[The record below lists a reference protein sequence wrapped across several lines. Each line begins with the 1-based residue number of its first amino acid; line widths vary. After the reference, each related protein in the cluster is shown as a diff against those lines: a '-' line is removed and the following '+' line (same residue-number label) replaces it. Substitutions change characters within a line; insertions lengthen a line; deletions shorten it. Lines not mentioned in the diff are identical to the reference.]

1 MSSDTSN
8 NSTTTKDSSNNSTTT
23 KDSSNNSTSTSTS
36 TSKDD
41 SKTKEEELPLFVRVF
56 NNSYIMFLFWF
67 IGIYLVVYVFFGV
80 VLTGPRDE
88 ASENKMSSTIDILI
102 FASVLVFVVFQ
113 LYNREDWSQ
122 DSFVEGTKEFL
133 RDFYGSQLSLFST
146 MLFILTFYF
155 LLFVLRIPMNP
166 QTKPLSV
173 KIIEFFGLLF
183 LITIFIYD
191 FFKYLLGM
199 DMLDFLGDPTVN
211 KLLNAAGAPLNIQL
225 EKADQVFNVNNN
237 YYTYDD
243 ARAVCKAFDSRL
255 ATYDEIEKA
264 YDHGAEWCNYGWS
277 EGQMAYFPTQ
287 KSTWKKL
294 QESELNKNSCGRPGI
309 NGGHFANPH
318 IKFGVNCFGKKPK
331 PTNLEKNMMETKQ
344 ETPIPKTE
352 EEIAL
357 DEKVKYYKE
366 NGDQL
371 LQLNSFSKDKW
382 SRY

>member
-8 NSTTTKDSSNNSTTT
+8 NNTTTKDNSNNVVYI
-23 KDSSNNSTSTSTS
+23 DFSNNSTS
-36 TSKDD
+36 KND
-41 SKTKEEELPLFVRVF
+41 SKTKEEEEELPLFVRVF
-56 NNSYIMFLFWF
+56 NNSYIIFLFWF
-67 IGIYLVVYVFFGV
+67 IGIYLVVYIFFGV
-80 VLTGPRDE
+80 LLTGPRDE
-88 ASENKMSSTIDILI
+88 NAENKMSNTIDILI
-102 FASVLVFVVFQ
+102 FSSVLVFAVFQ
-113 LYNREDWSQ
+113 LYTREDWSQ

-155 LLFVLRIPMNP
+155 LLFVLRIPMKP

-173 KIIEFFGLLF
+173 KFIEFFGLLF

-199 DMLDFLGDPTVN
+199 DMLDILGDPTVN
-211 KLLNAAGAPLNIQL
+211 KLLNAAGSPLNIQL
-225 EKADQVFNVNNN
+225 EKPDQVFNVNNN

-287 KSTWKKL
+287 KSTWNKL

-309 NGGHFANPH
+309 NGGYFANPH

>member
-1 MSSDTSN
+1 MSN
-8 NSTTTKDSSNNSTTT
+8 
-23 KDSSNNSTSTSTS
+23 
-36 TSKDD
+36 
-41 SKTKEEELPLFVRVF
+41 
-56 NNSYIMFLFWF
+56 
-67 IGIYLVVYVFFGV
+67 
-80 VLTGPRDE
+80 
-88 ASENKMSSTIDILI
+88 TIDILVFI
-102 FASVLVFVVFQ
+102 SVLVFVVFQ
-113 LYNREDWSQ
+113 LYKRDDWSQ
-122 DSFVEGTKEFL
+122 DSFVEGTKDFL

-155 LLFVLRIPMNP
+155 LLFVMRIPMKA

-173 KIIEFFGLLF
+173 KFIEFFGLLF

-191 FFKYLLGM
+191 FFKYLLGI
-199 DMLDFLGDPTVN
+199 DMLDFLGNPTVN
-211 KLLNAAGAPLNIQL
+211 KLLNTAGAPLDIQL
-225 EKADQVFNVNNN
+225 EKPDQVFNVSNN

-243 ARAVCKAFDSRL
+243 ARAVCKAFDARL

-309 NGGHFANPH
+309 NGGYFANPH

-331 PTNLEKNMMETKQ
+331 PTDLEKNMMEAQQ

-371 LQLNSFSKDKW
+371 LQLNSFNKDKW

>member
-1 MSSDTSN
+1 MSSDSSNNDTNSTDSTDSSNNVVYIDLSN
-8 NSTTTKDSSNNSTTT
+8 NSTKTENDS
-23 KDSSNNSTSTSTS
+23 D
-36 TSKDD
+36 
-41 SKTKEEELPLFVRVF
+41 TKEDELPLFVRVF

-67 IGIYLVVYVFFGV
+67 IGIYLVVFVFFGV
-80 VLTGPRDE
+80 LLTGPRDE
-88 ASENKMSSTIDILI
+88 AAEQKMSNTIDILV

-113 LYNREDWSQ
+113 LYKRDDWSQ
-122 DSFVEGTKEFL
+122 DSFVEGTKDFL

-155 LLFVLRIPMNP
+155 LLFVMRIPMRA

-173 KIIEFFGLLF
+173 KFIEFFGLLF

-191 FFKYLLGM
+191 FFKYLLGI
-199 DMLDFLGDPTVN
+199 DMLDFLGNPTVN
-211 KLLNAAGAPLNIQL
+211 KLLNTAGAPLNIQL
-225 EKADQVFNVNNN
+225 EKPDQVFNVSNN

-309 NGGHFANPH
+309 NGGHFSNPN

-331 PTNLEKNMMETKQ
+331 PTDLEKNMMEAQ
-344 ETPIPKTE
+344 QDTPIPKTE

>member
-8 NSTTTKDSSNNSTTT
+8 NNTTTKDNSNNVVYI
-23 KDSSNNSTSTSTS
+23 DFSNNSTS
-36 TSKDD
+36 KND
-41 SKTKEEELPLFVRVF
+41 SKTKEEKEELPLFVRVF
-56 NNSYIMFLFWF
+56 NNSYIIFLFWF
-67 IGIYLVVYVFFGV
+67 IGIYLVVYIFFGV
-80 VLTGPRDE
+80 LLTGPRDE
-88 ASENKMSSTIDILI
+88 NAENKMSNTIDILI
-102 FASVLVFVVFQ
+102 FSSVLVFAVFQ
-113 LYNREDWSQ
+113 LYTREDWSQ

-155 LLFVLRIPMNP
+155 LLFVLRIPMKP

-173 KIIEFFGLLF
+173 KFIEFFGLLF

-199 DMLDFLGDPTVN
+199 DMLDILGDPTVN
-211 KLLNAAGAPLNIQL
+211 KLLNAAGSPLNIQL
-225 EKADQVFNVNNN
+225 EKPDQVFNVNNN

-287 KSTWKKL
+287 KSTWNKL

>member
-1 MSSDTSN
+1 MSSDSSN
-8 NSTTTKDSSNNSTTT
+8 NDTNSTGSKDSSNNVVYI
-23 KDSSNNSTSTSTS
+23 DLSNNLT
-36 TSKDD
+36 KKEND
-41 SKTKEEELPLFVRVF
+41 SETKEELPLFIRVF

-67 IGIYLVVYVFFGV
+67 IGIYLVVFVFFGV
-80 VLTGPRDE
+80 LLTGPRDE
-88 ASENKMSSTIDILI
+88 VAEQKMSNTIDILVFI
-102 FASVLVFVVFQ
+102 SVLVFVVFQ
-113 LYNREDWSQ
+113 LYKRDDWSQ
-122 DSFVEGTKEFL
+122 DSFVEGTKDFL

-155 LLFVLRIPMNP
+155 LLFVMRIPMKA

-173 KIIEFFGLLF
+173 KFIEFFGLLF

-191 FFKYLLGM
+191 FFKYLLGI
-199 DMLDFLGDPTVN
+199 DMLDFLGNPTVN
-211 KLLNAAGAPLNIQL
+211 KLLNTAGAPLDIQL
-225 EKADQVFNVNNN
+225 EKPDQVFNVSNN

-243 ARAVCKAFDSRL
+243 ARAVCKAFDARL

-309 NGGHFANPH
+309 NGGYFANPH

-331 PTNLEKNMMETKQ
+331 PTDLEKNMMEAQQ

-371 LQLNSFSKDKW
+371 LQLNSFNKDKW

>member
-8 NSTTTKDSSNNSTTT
+8 NNTTTKDNSNNVVYI
-23 KDSSNNSTSTSTS
+23 DFSNNSTS
-36 TSKDD
+36 KND
-41 SKTKEEELPLFVRVF
+41 SKTKEEEEELPLFVRVF
-56 NNSYIMFLFWF
+56 NNSYIIFLFWF
-67 IGIYLVVYVFFGV
+67 IGIYLVVYIFFGV
-80 VLTGPRDE
+80 LLTGPRDE
-88 ASENKMSSTIDILI
+88 NAENKMSNTIDILI
-102 FASVLVFVVFQ
+102 FSSVLVFAVFQ
-113 LYNREDWSQ
+113 LYTREDWSQ

-155 LLFVLRIPMNP
+155 LLFVLRIPMKP

-173 KIIEFFGLLF
+173 KFIEFFGLLF

-199 DMLDFLGDPTVN
+199 DMLDILGDPTVN
-211 KLLNAAGAPLNIQL
+211 KLLNAAGSPLNIQL
-225 EKADQVFNVNNN
+225 EKPDQVFNVNNN

-287 KSTWKKL
+287 KSTWNKL

>member
-1 MSSDTSN
+1 MSSDSNNNDTNSTDSTDSSNNVVYIDLSN
-8 NSTTTKDSSNNSTTT
+8 NSTKTENDS
-23 KDSSNNSTSTSTS
+23 D
-36 TSKDD
+36 
-41 SKTKEEELPLFVRVF
+41 TKEDELPLFVRVF

-67 IGIYLVVYVFFGV
+67 IGIYLVVFVFFGV
-80 VLTGPRDE
+80 LLTGPRDE
-88 ASENKMSSTIDILI
+88 AAEQKMSNTIDILV

-113 LYNREDWSQ
+113 LYKRDDWSQ
-122 DSFVEGTKEFL
+122 DSFVEGTKDFL

-155 LLFVLRIPMNP
+155 LLFVMRIPMRA

-173 KIIEFFGLLF
+173 KFIEFFGLLF

-191 FFKYLLGM
+191 FFKYLLGI
-199 DMLDFLGDPTVN
+199 DMLDFLGNPTVN
-211 KLLNAAGAPLNIQL
+211 KLLNTAGAPLDIQL
-225 EKADQVFNVNNN
+225 EKPDQVFNVSNN

-309 NGGHFANPH
+309 NGGHFSNPN

-331 PTNLEKNMMETKQ
+331 PTDLEKNMMEAQ
-344 ETPIPKTE
+344 QDTPIPKTE

>member
-1 MSSDTSN
+1 MSS
-8 NSTTTKDSSNNSTTT
+8 DSSNNDTNSTGST
-23 KDSSNNSTSTSTS
+23 DSSNNVVYIDLSNNLT
-36 TSKDD
+36 KNEND
-41 SKTKEEELPLFVRVF
+41 SETKEELPLFIRVF

-67 IGIYLVVYVFFGV
+67 IGIYLVVFVFFGV
-80 VLTGPRDE
+80 LLTGPRDE
-88 ASENKMSSTIDILI
+88 VAEQKMSNTIDILV
-102 FASVLVFVVFQ
+102 FVSVLVFVVFQ
-113 LYNREDWSQ
+113 LYKRDDWSQ
-122 DSFVEGTKEFL
+122 DSFVEGTKDFL

-155 LLFVLRIPMNP
+155 LLFVMRIPMKA

-173 KIIEFFGLLF
+173 KFIEFFGLLF

-191 FFKYLLGM
+191 FFKYLLGI
-199 DMLDFLGDPTVN
+199 DMLDFLGNPTVN
-211 KLLNAAGAPLNIQL
+211 KLLNTAGAPLDIQL
-225 EKADQVFNVNNN
+225 EKPDQVFNVSNN

-243 ARAVCKAFDSRL
+243 ARAVCKAFDARL

-309 NGGHFANPH
+309 NGGYFANPH

-331 PTNLEKNMMETKQ
+331 PTDLEKNMMEAQQ

-371 LQLNSFSKDKW
+371 LQLNSFNKDKW

>member
-1 MSSDTSN
+1 MSS
-8 NSTTTKDSSNNSTTT
+8 DSSNNDTNSTGST
-23 KDSSNNSTSTSTS
+23 DSSNNVVYIDLSNNLT
-36 TSKDD
+36 KKEND
-41 SKTKEEELPLFVRVF
+41 SETKEELPLFIRVF

-67 IGIYLVVYVFFGV
+67 IGIYLVVFVFFGV
-80 VLTGPRDE
+80 LLTGPRDE
-88 ASENKMSSTIDILI
+88 VAEQKMSNTIDILVFI
-102 FASVLVFVVFQ
+102 SVLVFVVFQ
-113 LYNREDWSQ
+113 LYKRDDWSQ
-122 DSFVEGTKEFL
+122 DSFVEGTKDFL

-155 LLFVLRIPMNP
+155 LLFVMRIPMKA

-173 KIIEFFGLLF
+173 KFIEFFGLLF

-191 FFKYLLGM
+191 FFKYLLGI
-199 DMLDFLGDPTVN
+199 DMLDFLGNPTVN
-211 KLLNAAGAPLNIQL
+211 KLLNTAGAPLDIQL
-225 EKADQVFNVNNN
+225 EKPDQVFNVSNN

-243 ARAVCKAFDSRL
+243 ARAVCKAFDARL

-309 NGGHFANPH
+309 NGGYFANPH

-331 PTNLEKNMMETKQ
+331 PTDLEKNMMEAQQ

-371 LQLNSFSKDKW
+371 LQLNSFNKDKW

>member
-1 MSSDTSN
+1 MSSDSSNNDTNSTDSTDSSNNVVYIDLSN
-8 NSTTTKDSSNNSTTT
+8 NSTKTDNDS
-23 KDSSNNSTSTSTS
+23 D
-36 TSKDD
+36 
-41 SKTKEEELPLFVRVF
+41 TKEDELPLFVRVF

-67 IGIYLVVYVFFGV
+67 IGIYLVVFVFFGV
-80 VLTGPRDE
+80 LLTGPRDE
-88 ASENKMSSTIDILI
+88 AAEQKMSNTIDILV

-113 LYNREDWSQ
+113 LYKRDDWSQ
-122 DSFVEGTKEFL
+122 DSFVEGTKDFL

-155 LLFVLRIPMNP
+155 LLFVMRIPMRA

-173 KIIEFFGLLF
+173 KFIEFFGLLF

-191 FFKYLLGM
+191 FFKYLLGI
-199 DMLDFLGDPTVN
+199 DMLDFLGNPTVN
-211 KLLNAAGAPLNIQL
+211 KLLNTAGAPLDIQL
-225 EKADQVFNVNNN
+225 EKPDQVFNVSNN

-309 NGGHFANPH
+309 NGGHFSNPN

-331 PTNLEKNMMETKQ
+331 PTDLEKNMMEAQ
-344 ETPIPKTE
+344 QDTPIPKTE

>member
-1 MSSDTSN
+1 MSSDSSNNDTNSTGSTDSSNNVVYIDLSN
-8 NSTTTKDSSNNSTTT
+8 NSTKTDNDSETK
-23 KDSSNNSTSTSTS
+23 
-36 TSKDD
+36 
-41 SKTKEEELPLFVRVF
+41 EELPLFIRVF

-67 IGIYLVVYVFFGV
+67 IGIYLVVFVFFGV
-80 VLTGPRDE
+80 LLTGPRDE
-88 ASENKMSSTIDILI
+88 VAEQKMSNTIDILV
-102 FASVLVFVVFQ
+102 FVSVLVFVVFQ
-113 LYNREDWSQ
+113 LYKRDDWSQ
-122 DSFVEGTKEFL
+122 DSFVEGTKDFL

-155 LLFVLRIPMNP
+155 LLFVMRIPMKA

-173 KIIEFFGLLF
+173 KFIEFFGLLF

-191 FFKYLLGM
+191 FFKYLLGI
-199 DMLDFLGDPTVN
+199 DMLDFLGNPTVN
-211 KLLNAAGAPLNIQL
+211 KLLNTAGAPLDIQL
-225 EKADQVFNVNNN
+225 EKPDQVFNVSNN

-243 ARAVCKAFDSRL
+243 ARAVCKAFDARL

-309 NGGHFANPH
+309 NGGYFANPH

-331 PTNLEKNMMETKQ
+331 PTDLEKNLMEAQQ

-371 LQLNSFSKDKW
+371 LQLNSFNKDKW

>member
-1 MSSDTSN
+1 
-8 NSTTTKDSSNNSTTT
+8 
-23 KDSSNNSTSTSTS
+23 
-36 TSKDD
+36 
-41 SKTKEEELPLFVRVF
+41 
-56 NNSYIMFLFWF
+56 
-67 IGIYLVVYVFFGV
+67 
-80 VLTGPRDE
+80 
-88 ASENKMSSTIDILI
+88 
-102 FASVLVFVVFQ
+102 
-113 LYNREDWSQ
+113 
-122 DSFVEGTKEFL
+122 
-133 RDFYGSQLSLFST
+133 
-146 MLFILTFYF
+146 
-155 LLFVLRIPMNP
+155 
-166 QTKPLSV
+166 
-173 KIIEFFGLLF
+173 
-183 LITIFIYD
+183 
-191 FFKYLLGM
+191 
-199 DMLDFLGDPTVN
+199 
-211 KLLNAAGAPLNIQL
+211 
-225 EKADQVFNVNNN
+225 VFNVSNN

-309 NGGHFANPH
+309 NGGHFSNPN

-331 PTNLEKNMMETKQ
+331 PTDLEKNMMEAQ
-344 ETPIPKTE
+344 QDTPIPKTE
-352 EEIAL
+352 EEIVL

>member
-1 MSSDTSN
+1 MSSDSSNNDTNSTGSTDSSNNVVYIDLSN
-8 NSTTTKDSSNNSTTT
+8 NSTKTDNDSETK
-23 KDSSNNSTSTSTS
+23 
-36 TSKDD
+36 
-41 SKTKEEELPLFVRVF
+41 EELPLFIRVF

-67 IGIYLVVYVFFGV
+67 IGIYLVVFVFFGV
-80 VLTGPRDE
+80 LLTGPRDE
-88 ASENKMSSTIDILI
+88 VAEQKMSNTIDILVFI
-102 FASVLVFVVFQ
+102 SVLVFVVFQ
-113 LYNREDWSQ
+113 LYKRDDWSQ
-122 DSFVEGTKEFL
+122 DSFVEGTKDFL

-155 LLFVLRIPMNP
+155 LLFVMRIPMKA

-173 KIIEFFGLLF
+173 KFIEFFGLLF

-191 FFKYLLGM
+191 FFKYLLGI
-199 DMLDFLGDPTVN
+199 DMLDFLGNPTVN
-211 KLLNAAGAPLNIQL
+211 KLLNTAGAPLDIQL
-225 EKADQVFNVNNN
+225 EKPDQVFNVSNN

-243 ARAVCKAFDSRL
+243 ARAVCKAFDARL

-309 NGGHFANPH
+309 NGGYFANPH

-331 PTNLEKNMMETKQ
+331 PTDLEKNMMEAQQ

-371 LQLNSFSKDKW
+371 LQLNSFNKDKW

>member
-1 MSSDTSN
+1 MSS
-8 NSTTTKDSSNNSTTT
+8 DSSNNDTNSTGST
-23 KDSSNNSTSTSTS
+23 DSSNNVVYIDLSNNLT
-36 TSKDD
+36 KKEND
-41 SKTKEEELPLFVRVF
+41 SETKEELPLFIRVF

-67 IGIYLVVYVFFGV
+67 IGIYLVVFVFFGV
-80 VLTGPRDE
+80 LLTGPRDE
-88 ASENKMSSTIDILI
+88 VAEQKMSNTIDILV
-102 FASVLVFVVFQ
+102 FVSVLVFVVFQ
-113 LYNREDWSQ
+113 LYKRDDWSQ
-122 DSFVEGTKEFL
+122 DSFVEGTKDFL

-155 LLFVLRIPMNP
+155 LLFVMRIPMKA

-173 KIIEFFGLLF
+173 KFIEFFGLLF

-191 FFKYLLGM
+191 FFKYLLGI
-199 DMLDFLGDPTVN
+199 DMLDFLGNPTVN
-211 KLLNAAGAPLNIQL
+211 KLLNTAGAPLDIQL
-225 EKADQVFNVNNN
+225 EKPDQVFNVSNN

-243 ARAVCKAFDSRL
+243 ARAVCKAFDARL

-309 NGGHFANPH
+309 NGGYFANPH

-331 PTNLEKNMMETKQ
+331 PTDLEKNMMEAQQ

-371 LQLNSFSKDKW
+371 LQLNSFNKDKW

>member
-1 MSSDTSN
+1 MSSDSSNNDTNSTDSTDSSNNVVYIDLSN
-8 NSTTTKDSSNNSTTT
+8 NSTKTENDS
-23 KDSSNNSTSTSTS
+23 D
-36 TSKDD
+36 
-41 SKTKEEELPLFVRVF
+41 TKEDELPLFVRVF

-67 IGIYLVVYVFFGV
+67 IGIYLVVFVFFGV
-80 VLTGPRDE
+80 LLTGPRDE
-88 ASENKMSSTIDILI
+88 AAEQKMSNTIDILV

-113 LYNREDWSQ
+113 LYKRDDWSQ
-122 DSFVEGTKEFL
+122 DSFVEGTKDFL

-155 LLFVLRIPMNP
+155 LLFVMRIPMRA

-173 KIIEFFGLLF
+173 KFIEFFGLLF

-191 FFKYLLGM
+191 FFKYLLGI
-199 DMLDFLGDPTVN
+199 DMLDFLGNPTVN
-211 KLLNAAGAPLNIQL
+211 KLLNTAGAPLDIQL
-225 EKADQVFNVNNN
+225 EKPDQVFNVSNN

-309 NGGHFANPH
+309 NGGHFSNPN

-331 PTNLEKNMMETKQ
+331 PTDLEKNMMEAQ
-344 ETPIPKTE
+344 QDTPIPKTE

>member
-8 NSTTTKDSSNNSTTT
+8 NTTTSKDNSNNVVYI
-23 KDSSNNSTSTSTS
+23 DFSNNSTS
-36 TSKDD
+36 KND
-41 SKTKEEELPLFVRVF
+41 SKTKEEKEEKEELPLFVRVF
-56 NNSYIMFLFWF
+56 NNSYIIFLFWF

-80 VLTGPRDE
+80 LLTGPRDE
-88 ASENKMSSTIDILI
+88 NAENKMSNTIDILI
-102 FASVLVFVVFQ
+102 FSSVLVFAVFQ
-113 LYNREDWSQ
+113 LYTREDWSQ

-155 LLFVLRIPMNP
+155 LLFVLRIPMRP

-173 KIIEFFGLLF
+173 KFIEFFGLLF

-199 DMLDFLGDPTVN
+199 DMLDILGDPTLN
-211 KLLNAAGAPLNIQL
+211 KLLNVAGSPLNIQL
-225 EKADQVFNVNNN
+225 EKPDQVFNVNNN

-287 KSTWKKL
+287 KSTWNKL

-366 NGDQL
+366 NGDKL

>member
-8 NSTTTKDSSNNSTTT
+8 NTTTSKDNSNNVVYI
-23 KDSSNNSTSTSTS
+23 DFSNNSTS
-36 TSKDD
+36 KND
-41 SKTKEEELPLFVRVF
+41 SKTKEEKEEKEELPLFVRVF
-56 NNSYIMFLFWF
+56 NNSYIIFLFWF

-80 VLTGPRDE
+80 LLTGPRDE
-88 ASENKMSSTIDILI
+88 NAENKMSNTIDILI
-102 FASVLVFVVFQ
+102 FSSVLVFAVFQ
-113 LYNREDWSQ
+113 LYTREDWSQ

-155 LLFVLRIPMNP
+155 LLFVLRIPMRP

-173 KIIEFFGLLF
+173 KFIEFFGLLF

-199 DMLDFLGDPTVN
+199 DMLDILGDPTVN
-211 KLLNAAGAPLNIQL
+211 KLLNAAGSPLNIQL
-225 EKADQVFNVNNN
+225 EKPDQVFNVNNN

-287 KSTWKKL
+287 KSTWNKL

-366 NGDQL
+366 NGDKL

>member
-8 NSTTTKDSSNNSTTT
+8 NTTTTKDNSNNVVYI
-23 KDSSNNSTSTSTS
+23 DFSNNSTSN
-36 TSKDD
+36 D
-41 SKTKEEELPLFVRVF
+41 SKTNEETEELPLFVRVF
-56 NNSYIMFLFWF
+56 NNSYIIFLFWF

-80 VLTGPRDE
+80 LLTGPRDE
-88 ASENKMSSTIDILI
+88 NAENKMSNTIDILI
-102 FASVLVFVVFQ
+102 FSSVLVFAVVQ
-113 LYNREDWSQ
+113 LYTREDWSQ

-155 LLFVLRIPMNP
+155 LLFVLRIPMKP

-173 KIIEFFGLLF
+173 KFIEFFGLLF

-199 DMLDFLGDPTVN
+199 DMLDILGDPTVN
-211 KLLNAAGAPLNIQL
+211 KLLNAAGSPLNIQL
-225 EKADQVFNVNNN
+225 EKPDQVFNVNNN

-287 KSTWKKL
+287 KSTWNKL
-294 QESELNKNSCGRPGI
+294 QESELNKHSCGRPGI
-309 NGGHFANPH
+309 NGGHFANPY

-331 PTNLEKNMMETKQ
+331 PTNLEKNMMDTQ
-344 ETPIPKTE
+344 RETPIPKTE

>member
-1 MSSDTSN
+1 MSSDSSNNDTNSTDSSNNVVYIDLSN
-8 NSTTTKDSSNNSTTT
+8 NSTKTENDS
-23 KDSSNNSTSTSTS
+23 D
-36 TSKDD
+36 
-41 SKTKEEELPLFVRVF
+41 TKEDELPLFVRVF

-67 IGIYLVVYVFFGV
+67 IGIYLVVFVFFGV
-80 VLTGPRDE
+80 LLTGPRDE
-88 ASENKMSSTIDILI
+88 AAEQKMSNTIDILV

-113 LYNREDWSQ
+113 LYKRDDWSQ
-122 DSFVEGTKEFL
+122 DSFVEGTKDFL

-155 LLFVLRIPMNP
+155 LLFVMRIPMRA

-173 KIIEFFGLLF
+173 KFIEFFGLLF

-191 FFKYLLGM
+191 FFKYLLGI
-199 DMLDFLGDPTVN
+199 DMLDFLGNPTVN
-211 KLLNAAGAPLNIQL
+211 KLLNTAGAPLDIQL
-225 EKADQVFNVNNN
+225 EKPDQVFNVSNN

-309 NGGHFANPH
+309 NGGHFSNPN

-331 PTNLEKNMMETKQ
+331 PTDLEKNMMEAQ
-344 ETPIPKTE
+344 QDTPIPKTE

>member
-1 MSSDTSN
+1 MSSDSSN
-8 NSTTTKDSSNNSTTT
+8 NDTNSTGSKDSSNNVVYI
-23 KDSSNNSTSTSTS
+23 DLSNNLT
-36 TSKDD
+36 KKEND
-41 SKTKEEELPLFVRVF
+41 SETKEELPLFIRVF

-67 IGIYLVVYVFFGV
+67 IGIYLVVFVFFGV
-80 VLTGPRDE
+80 LLTGPRDE
-88 ASENKMSSTIDILI
+88 VAEQKMSNTIDILVFI
-102 FASVLVFVVFQ
+102 SVLVFVVFQ
-113 LYNREDWSQ
+113 LYKRDDWSQ
-122 DSFVEGTKEFL
+122 DSFVEGTKDFL
-133 RDFYGSQLSLFST
+133 RDFYGSQLSLFSK

-155 LLFVLRIPMNP
+155 LLFVMRIPMKA

-173 KIIEFFGLLF
+173 KFIEFFGLLF

-191 FFKYLLGM
+191 FFKYLLGI
-199 DMLDFLGDPTVN
+199 DMLDFLGNPTVN
-211 KLLNAAGAPLNIQL
+211 KLLNTAGAPLDIQL
-225 EKADQVFNVNNN
+225 EKPDQVFNVSNN

-243 ARAVCKAFDSRL
+243 ARAVCKAFDARL

-309 NGGHFANPH
+309 NGGYFANPH

-331 PTNLEKNMMETKQ
+331 PTDLEKNMMEAQQ

-371 LQLNSFSKDKW
+371 LQLNSFNKDKW

>member
-1 MSSDTSN
+1 MSSDSSNNDTNSTGSTDSSNNVVYIDLSN
-8 NSTTTKDSSNNSTTT
+8 NSTKTDNDSETK
-23 KDSSNNSTSTSTS
+23 
-36 TSKDD
+36 
-41 SKTKEEELPLFVRVF
+41 EELPLFIRVF

-67 IGIYLVVYVFFGV
+67 IGIYLVVFVFFGV
-80 VLTGPRDE
+80 LLTGPRDE
-88 ASENKMSSTIDILI
+88 VAEQKMSNTIDTLV
-102 FASVLVFVVFQ
+102 FVSVLVFVVFQ
-113 LYNREDWSQ
+113 LYKRDDWSQ
-122 DSFVEGTKEFL
+122 DSFVEGTKDFL

-155 LLFVLRIPMNP
+155 LLFVMRIPMKA

-173 KIIEFFGLLF
+173 KFIEFFGLLF

-191 FFKYLLGM
+191 FFKYLLGI
-199 DMLDFLGDPTVN
+199 DMLDFLGNPTVN
-211 KLLNAAGAPLNIQL
+211 KLLNTAGAPLDIQL
-225 EKADQVFNVNNN
+225 EKPDQVFNVSNN

-243 ARAVCKAFDSRL
+243 ARAVCKAFDARL

-309 NGGHFANPH
+309 NGGYFANPH

-331 PTNLEKNMMETKQ
+331 PTDLEKNLMEAQQ

-371 LQLNSFSKDKW
+371 LQLNSFNKDKW